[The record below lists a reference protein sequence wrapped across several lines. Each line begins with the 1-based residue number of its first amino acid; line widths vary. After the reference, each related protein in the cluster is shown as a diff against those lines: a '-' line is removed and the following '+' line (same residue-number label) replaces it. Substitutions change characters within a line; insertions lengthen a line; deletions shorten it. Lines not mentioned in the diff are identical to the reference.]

1 MTQDQYLTNL
11 KGLRSQIDSAILEIE
26 SDDHLTNQEACRIL
40 NVCAA
45 TLSRYARVYP
55 LKNKK
60 KHGHSCYIKAEIIKL
75 KAALDAGKIKFEI
88 EKINNKQLTSM

>member
-26 SDDHLTNQEACRIL
+26 SDDHLTNQEACGIL

-88 EKINNKQLTSM
+88 EKRLI

>member
-1 MTQDQYLTNL
+1 MTQQQYITNL
-11 KGLRSQIDSAILEIE
+11 KGIRSQIDVMILEVE
-26 SDDHLTNQEACRIL
+26 SNDHLTNQEACRIL

-60 KHGHSCYIKAEIIKL
+60 NTVIRVISRPR
-75 KAALDAGKIKFEI
+75 
-88 EKINNKQLTSM
+88 